1 MLILFV
7 VVSHNPIC
15 GKRDCIEI
23 PSGVDNILPVAVYN
37 IVNFLGWMLPLT
49 LKKKERLNI
58 YLPSV
63 FSCSLYINL
72 IRVL

>member
-15 GKRDCIEI
+15 GKGDCIEI

-49 LKKKERLNI
+49 LKKKRKIE
-58 YLPSV
+58 YLPAKCFQLLPV
-63 FSCSLYINL
+63 Y
-72 IRVL
+72 